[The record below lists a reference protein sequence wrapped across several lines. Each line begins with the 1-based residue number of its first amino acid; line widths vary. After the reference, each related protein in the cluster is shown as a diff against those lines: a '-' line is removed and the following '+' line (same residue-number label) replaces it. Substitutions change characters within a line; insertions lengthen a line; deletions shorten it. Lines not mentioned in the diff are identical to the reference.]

1 MTLKDISN
9 GLLGNT
15 PSNNNSNT
23 PSNNNNNKHSNNN
36 NNTPSNNNSN
46 EGFQNIN
53 ILGFN
58 FNRTCMMLLIIF
70 TLIVMYKE
78 DIMKLKFMKQ
88 VFK

>member
-1 MTLKDISN
+1 MQEISKSISS
-9 GLLGNT
+9 GGNT
-15 PSNNNSNT
+15 KTNQNAKTTNKSNNK
-23 PSNNNNNKHSNNN
+23 NNEKNNK
-36 NNTPSNNNSN
+36 

-58 FNRTCMMLLIIF
+58 FNRTCIILLIIF

-78 DIMKLKFMKQ
+78 EIMKLKIVKQ

>member
-1 MTLKDISN
+1 MQEISKSISSGGVTKTN
-9 GLLGNT
+9 QKAETTNK
-15 PSNNNSNT
+15 SNN
-23 PSNNNNNKHSNNN
+23 
-36 NNTPSNNNSN
+36 N

-58 FNRTCMMLLIIF
+58 FNRTCIILLIIF

-78 DIMKLKFMKQ
+78 EIMKLKIVKQ